1 MSFVEIAVVM
11 LLIVLL
17 DVALAAP
24 ANGIDSHEQ
33 LPGPP
38 DSRLTEKVIAH
49 KK

>member
-17 DVALAAP
+17 DVAIAAP
-24 ANGIDSHEQ
+24 ADGIDSHEQ

-38 DSRLTEKVIAH
+38 DGSLTEKVMAH
-49 KK
+49 KR